1 MLNLQ
6 SVSLPSESPRLRWLP
21 QSAPEWMAVLLALAA
36 LLFGGGPKGTG
47 DAIVHVLSALAFG
60 VAAWQTARNAAGTD
74 ATFFSRLV
82 CGLFVLAALV
92 MAAQLIPLP
101 ASFAAGNPQRT
112 QVLSDLALAGITR
125 DAWPLS
131 LDRWGTVRSL
141 AALMSTFA
149 VFALARSLPVEGR
162 LRTLRILG
170 AATLLCALLGFSQA
184 AAGVHAWRAWEQGN
198 NSGATGFFAN
208 RNHYA
213 TLMAMW
219 VPLSL
224 ALGIGAR
231 QARRASEAGFW
242 FAAFVIF
249 ILSGAL
255 SFSRTGLALLLLTV
269 AVSLPLLTLT
279 FGRRGSLVARLV
291 PLFAVLVA
299 ALGIYVYAAP
309 GLLARLE
316 RDPLEDLR
324 WQYLQYGLDT
334 ARAYWPWGSGLGSF
348 PYVYAPFEPV
358 TAMVNTVARRAHND
372 LLQTGIE
379 AGLPGLIV
387 LALWSVTVLVLVFR
401 NAFPGKA
408 SATAASA
415 ASAAAAAAHH
425 EGTAS
430 VVLRV
435 SGLVLLVPFVHSLV
449 DYPLRTFAV
458 AGLFG
463 LVLAIAVSPR
473 KSH

>member
-6 SVSLPSESPRLRWLP
+6 SVSVPSESPRLRWLP
-21 QSAPEWMAVLLALAA
+21 QSAAEWTSVVLTLAA
-36 LLFGGGPKGTG
+36 LFLGGGAKGTG
-47 DAIVHVLSALAFG
+47 DAIIHTLSALAFG
-60 VAAWQTARNAAGTD
+60 MAAWQMGVNTPTPKSHS
-74 ATFFSRLV
+74 TLWSRLV

-101 ASFAAGNPQRT
+101 STFAAGNPQRT
-112 QVLSDLALAGITR
+112 QVLRDLALAGITR
-125 DAWPLS
+125 DSWPLS

-149 VFALARSLPVEGR
+149 VYLLLRSLPLEGR

-170 AATLLCALLGFSQA
+170 VATLLCALLGFSQA
-184 AAGVHAWRAWEQGN
+184 AAGTHAWRAWELGN
-198 NSGATGFFAN
+198 HSGATGFFAN

-224 ALGIGAR
+224 ALGIAAR
-231 QARRASEAGFW
+231 HARRTSESGFW

-249 ILSGAL
+249 ILAGAL
-255 SFSRTGLALLLLTV
+255 SFSRTGFALLLLTV
-269 AVSLPLLTLT
+269 AVSLPLLT
-279 FGRRGSLVARLV
+279 FAFARRGSLLSRLV

-299 ALGIYVYAAP
+299 ALGIYVYAST
-309 GLLARLE
+309 GILARLE

-324 WQYLQYGLDT
+324 WQYLHYGLDT

-358 TAMVNTVARRAHND
+358 TAMVNSFAARAHND

-379 AGLPGLIV
+379 AGLPGLVV
-387 LALWSVTVLVLVFR
+387 LALWFVTVLVLMFR
-401 NAFPGKA
+401 NAFPGK
-408 SATAASA
+408 ST
-415 ASAAAAAAHH
+415 AAAADNHH

-430 VVLRV
+430 LVLRV

-449 DYPLRTFAV
+449 DYPLRTLAV

-463 LVLAIAVSPR
+463 LILAIAVSPR
-473 KSH
+473 GSH